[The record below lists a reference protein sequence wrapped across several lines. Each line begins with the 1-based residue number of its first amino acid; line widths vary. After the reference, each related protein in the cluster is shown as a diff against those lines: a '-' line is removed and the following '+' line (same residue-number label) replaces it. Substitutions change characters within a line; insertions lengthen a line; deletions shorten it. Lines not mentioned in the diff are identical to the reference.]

1 MTMTATAD
9 GDDSRCLQEIC
20 GAPPSPTINS

>member
-1 MTMTATAD
+1 MEMKATAV
-9 GDDSRCLQEIC
+9 GTDSRCLQEIC